1 VNKNSRV
8 LKHKIDDDFERPD
21 IEGTSVDCTDV
32 DNTDVDNTD
41 VDNVDDRTRASLFIA
56 FPANLDNLPCKI
68 TSTHTAYLALDNE

>member
-21 IEGTSVDCTDV
+21 IEGTSDDC
-32 DNTDVDNTD
+32 TDVDNTD